1 MQGRRIKR
9 VFACMACMGVITCGG
24 PQGDPAWYRSPEPE
38 LRYASTFGA
47 RLRVIDG
54 CIAFVT
60 GPAALD
66 RDAEVSIEDAAI
78 PLFIDTF
85 DVEAADGQFEIVT
98 PDGEILNDGDLVLG
112 EGGPW
117 PQPDPRSAPVG
128 DPPDLSDCP
137 GEPYQVVTLRKG
149 WGAYDPEGS
158 LD

>member
-1 MQGRRIKR
+1 MQGRGIRLLLASG
-9 VFACMACMGVITCGG
+9 ACAGLLACDG
-24 PQGDPAWYRSPEPE
+24 PQGDPAWYRSPEPQ

-54 CIAFVT
+54 CIVLVT

-66 RDAEVSIEDAAI
+66 REAEVSIEDAAI

-85 DVEAADGQFEIVT
+85 DVAAAEGQFEITT
-98 PDGEILNDGDLVLG
+98 PDGEFLTDGDLVLG

-117 PQPDPRSAPVG
+117 PQPDPPSAPVG
-128 DPPDLSDCP
+128 DPPDLSKCP
-137 GEPYQVVTLRKG
+137 GEPYQVVSLRKG